1 MGKIQVLS
9 ENIIHKI
16 AAGEVIERPAS
27 VVKELVENSLDAQAQ
42 RVAVEVKAGGRQDIT
57 VVDDGFGMSFDD
69 ALLSVKRH
77 STSKMKSPSDLFA
90 VSTLGFR
97 GEALASIGA
106 VSRMTIET
114 RSAEDKQGTRIVIE
128 GGIEREKGPVARAIG
143 TTISVRN
150 IFFNTPARRKFLRHI
165 ETENRYITQNLVQLS
180 AAHPE
185 VGFDLVHQD
194 RNILNM
200 LPGSRL
206 ERARELLE
214 SEPDSLLEAQ
224 LVDEGIEVNAFVS
237 VPAQCRRSR
246 GKQYLVVRG
255 RPIFSRGLNQAVY
268 SGYGGLLV
276 ENHPSF
282 IVWLDLDPRKI
293 DVNVHPTKREVRF
306 ADQRRVGAVIQ
317 AAVRQA
323 LDMPEMEVFNYT
335 KSSNTEKHIKISEDS
350 SKTKSENQHFNSH
363 SSSLDFN
370 FSEASADDKQLS
382 LSLLAPS
389 VPGAESLVGANH
401 GDAVDKQVLA
411 ELETLPTIWQVHNK
425 YIIVPIKEGIL
436 IVDQHVAHERIRYE
450 EALENLE
457 AEGMGAQQLLLPL
470 TLNLNLVE
478 MEVVREAQEL
488 FYQLGFNVREFGP
501 GVVIVES
508 IPVELKNWGEGEVFH
523 KIVSELLEE
532 KEIRNTLQ
540 EAVAASYACHTSIR
554 AGERLKQDD
563 MQVLIKRLL
572 GAREPFVCP
581 HGRPII
587 VKIPLVELDRL
598 FGRI

>member
-214 SEPDSLLEAQ
+214 SEPDSLLEAK